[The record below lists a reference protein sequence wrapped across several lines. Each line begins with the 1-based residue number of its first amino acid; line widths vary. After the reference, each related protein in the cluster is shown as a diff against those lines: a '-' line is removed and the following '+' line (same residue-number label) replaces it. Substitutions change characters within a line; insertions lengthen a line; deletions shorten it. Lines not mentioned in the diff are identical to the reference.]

1 MTEYSEEREAKVK
14 RYMPYILATAIF
26 MQMLDSTIL
35 NTAIPAIASD
45 LGESPLNMQGAI
57 ISYVLTLALFI
68 PISGYFADKF
78 GTQKTF
84 LVSLVIFIIG
94 SVLCA
99 SSQSLNFLIFARFV
113 QGLGGALMTPV
124 ARLAL
129 IKTYPRN
136 EYVQAMNYAI
146 IPALLGPIAGPLV
159 GGYLVEY
166 ISWHWIFL
174 INIPF
179 GLLGF
184 YMALKYLPNF
194 EGVNTK
200 LDYKGF
206 LIFGTACLLL
216 SVALEYLSELDRI
229 VIVSLLILAGVILL
243 YLYYLH
249 AKKVGRSAIF
259 PLHLFQVRTFRVGI
273 VGNLVCRLGVSSI
286 PLLIPLLIQVA
297 YGRSASTAGWIIAPM
312 SISVMATK
320 SVVVP
325 ILDYFG
331 YRNILKINTLIIGV
345 IIIIIGFVPQNWNI
359 LWYVGILII
368 LGFFNSIQFTTMNA
382 ISIADLRDHQ
392 TSSGNSLLSV
402 NQQLSMGFG
411 IGIGL
416 AILRVFKSSEVIT
429 NNDVYFAFKYTFIF
443 IGLLTILSSFV
454 FSRLNYRDGDNLKTK
469 KAK

>member
-1 MTEYSEEREAKVK
+1 MYEYTEEQLLNAK
-14 RYMPYILATAIF
+14 RYVPYILATAIF

-35 NTAIPAIASD
+35 NTAIPAIAKD

-68 PISGYFADKF
+68 PISGFLADKF
-78 GTQKTF
+78 GTKRIF
-84 LVSLVIFIIG
+84 LISLTVFILG
-94 SVLCA
+94 SILCA
-99 SSQSLNFLIFARFV
+99 VSQSLYFLIFSRII

-129 IKTYPRN
+129 IKTFPRN
-136 EYVQAMNYAI
+136 EYVKAMNYAI
-146 IPALLGPIAGPLV
+146 IPALMGPILGPLV

-179 GLLGF
+179 GLAGF
-184 YMALKYLPNF
+184 LMGLKYMPLF
-194 EGVNTK
+194 EREITK
-200 LDYKGF
+200 FDFQGF
-206 LIFGTACLLL
+206 LVFGIGCILL
-216 SVALEYLSELDRI
+216 SIGIEYLSSPNMFAT
-229 VIVSLLILAGVILL
+229 VFVLLGIGFLMLF
-243 YLYYLH
+243 LYYLH
-249 AKKVGRSAIF
+249 AKKTGKTAIF
-259 PLHLFQVRTFRVGI
+259 PLHLFEVRTFRVGI

-286 PLLIPLLIQVA
+286 PLLIPLMLQVA
-297 YGRSASTAGWIIAPM
+297 YGKSASIAGWVIAPM
-312 SISVMATK
+312 AFSTMLTK

-331 YRNILKINTLIIGV
+331 YRRILQQNTLIVGLIIFV
-345 IIIIIGFVPQNWNI
+345 IAFIPTDWSMF
-359 LWYVGILII
+359 WYVGALIV
-368 LGFFNSIQFTTMNA
+368 LGFFNSIQFTSMNA
-382 ISIADLRDHQ
+382 ISIANLRDYQ

-416 AILRVFKSSEVIT
+416 AVLRIFKGIPSLT
-429 NNDVYFAFKYTFIF
+429 HNDVYLAFRYTFIF
-443 IGLLTILSSFV
+443 MGLLTILSSFI

-469 KAK
+469 RR